1 MATYTAKK
9 LFDQNIESAK
19 NCATLYTAIAQL
31 NPGGVDVTW
40 VLRAALVFSVSS
52 LDAYFHD
59 KIRYR
64 GASFKIDQLPNRL
77 AEFSI
82 KLQDVSEWK
91 KFTSRPGNFIRNVL
105 VRHYAVRPLQKRS
118 DIEEALKLV
127 GISSLWNTIEPNAA
141 MREMA
146 LTRLSDLVQRRNHIS
161 HEGDRIHTR
170 KGGKRLRA
178 ISPADVDFAIKLV
191 TAFVVRIEHHFPK

>member
-19 NCATLYTAIAQL
+19 NCAKLYTAIEQL
-31 NPGGVDVTW
+31 NPVGVDVTW
-40 VLRAALVFSVSS
+40 VLRAALVFAISS

-64 GASFKIDQLPNRL
+64 GASYKIDELPNKL
-77 AEFSI
+77 AEFPI

-91 KFTSRPGNFIRNVL
+91 KYTTRPGNFIRNVL
-105 VRHYAVRPLQKRS
+105 VRHYSVRPLQKRS
-118 DIEEALKLV
+118 DIEDALKLV
-127 GISSLWNTIEPNAA
+127 GINSLWNTIEPNSI

-146 LTRLSDLVQRRNHIS
+146 LTRLNELIQRRNHIS

-170 KGGKRLRA
+170 KGGKKLRS
-178 ISPADVDFAIKLV
+178 ITPVDVDFAIKLV
-191 TAFVVRIEHHFPK
+191 TAFVLRIEHHFPK